1 MIDLGSMTRC
11 AQQQNELDALK
22 RAYFASG
29 GRVVELQGFNYK
41 PRPPKAA
48 GSDQIFSIK
57 SEAQNKRAAEARR
70 IAEIRE
76 MSKTMT
82 QAEVMEATGLSRK
95 QLFKLSE
102 KYGITFQ
109 SAKAREHEECRRRR
123 EALSGF
129 VRYCA
134 EEQGMNRTD
143 TAEALGVSRALISTI
158 QKEFD
163 IKFQA
168 AQ

>member
-1 MIDLGSMTRC
+1 MTDNEIIAG
-11 AQQQNELDALK
+11 AQRQAELEAAK
-22 RAYFASG
+22 AAFFESG
-29 GRVVELQGFNYK
+29 GRVIELQGFNYK

-57 SEAQNKRAAEARR
+57 SEAQKKRAAEAKR
-70 IAEIRE
+70 IAGIRE
-76 MSKTMT
+76 MSETMT
-82 QAEVMEATGLSRK
+82 QTEAMEATGLSRK
-95 QLFKLSE
+95 QLFKLCE
-102 KYGITFQ
+102 KYGIAFQ

-143 TAEALGVSRALISTI
+143 TAEALGVSRSLISTI

>member
-1 MIDLGSMTRC
+1 MIDNQIIAGAERQ
-11 AQQQNELDALK
+11 AQLEAAK
-22 RAYFASG
+22 AAFFAAG
-29 GRVVELQGFNYK
+29 GQVVELQGFNYK

-48 GSDQIFSIK
+48 GSEQVFTLK
-57 SEAQNKRAAEARR
+57 SEAQKKRAAEARR

-76 MSKTMT
+76 MSATMT
-82 QAEVMEATGLSRK
+82 QAEAMAATGLTRK

-102 KYGITFQ
+102 KHGISFQ
-109 SAKAREHEECRRRR
+109 SAKAREHEELRRRR
-123 EALSGF
+123 EALSKF

-134 EEQGMNRTD
+134 EDQGMNRTD
-143 TAEALGVSRALISTI
+143 TAQALGVSRSLISTI
-158 QKEFD
+158 EKEFE

>member
-1 MIDLGSMTRC
+1 MIDNHIIAG
-11 AQQQNELDALK
+11 AQRQAELEAAK
-22 RAYFASG
+22 AAFFASG

-57 SEAQNKRAAEARR
+57 SEAQKKRAAEARR

-102 KYGITFQ
+102 KYGIAFQ

-134 EEQGMNRTD
+134 EDQGMNRTD
-143 TAEALGVSRALISTI
+143 TAEALGVSRTLISTI